1 MRRTLVLA
9 TVLYCGVVACGMKG
23 DPRPPE
29 FVRPSTIETL
39 GAEPTPDGI
48 QITWTRPTTTMDGK
62 TMSDLDGILITRA
75 IDVSPPTKVTN
86 LLFEHIATIHLD
98 DRERFHKV
106 RHMTFEDR
114 SVTPGQTYAYRVQAF
129 TFDRYFGAPS
139 PAARAA
145 WPGRGR
151 PAARTGV
158 SDVKRAQ
165 E

>member
-1 MRRTLVLA
+1 MRRTVVLA
-9 TVLYCGVVACGMKG
+9 TVLCCGVAACGMKA
-23 DPRPPE
+23 DPRPPDA
-29 FVRPSTIETL
+29 VRPSTIESL

-48 QITWTRPTTTMDGK
+48 RLTWTRPTTTMDGK
-62 TMSDLDGILITRA
+62 SMPDLDGILITRA
-75 IDVSPPTKVTN
+75 IDVSPPTEPPD

-106 RHMTFEDR
+106 RRMTFDDR

-129 TFDRYFGAPS
+129 TFDRYVSAPS

-145 WPGRGR
+145 WPGRDR
-151 PAARTGV
+151 PATRKDVPDVTRAR
-158 SDVKRAQ
+158 

>member
-1 MRRTLVLA
+1 MRLTFALV
-9 TVLYCGVVACGMKG
+9 TVLSCGAVACGLKA
-23 DPRPPE
+23 DPRPPH

-39 GAEPTPDGI
+39 GAEPTRDGI
-48 QITWTRPTTTMDGK
+48 QLTWTRPTTTMDGK
-62 TMSDLDGILITRA
+62 TMPDLDGILITRA
-75 IDVSPPTKVTN
+75 IDVSPPTKGPT

-106 RHMTFEDR
+106 RRMSFEDR

-129 TFDRYFGAPS
+129 TFDRYFSAPS

-145 WPGRGR
+145 WPGHDR
-151 PAARTGV
+151 PATRRKTSART
-158 SDVKRAQ
+158 RAR